1 MPTADTDRSGLE
13 VLDEAE
19 CLRLLAMATLGRVA
33 VSANALPMVLP
44 VTFRLVDDQIV
55 FRTRR
60 DTHLGV
66 GTNNSVVA
74 FEVDDL
80 HPEDHTGW
88 SVLVTGIASELRD
101 PDVVDTLDAVA
112 LPDWS
117 RGDETRV
124 VAITVSMISGRRTPP
139 RSEP

>member
-1 MPTADTDRSGLE
+1 MPTAETDRSGLE
-13 VLDEAE
+13 VLDHAE

-60 DTHLGV
+60 DTRLGV

-88 SVLVTGIASELRD
+88 SVLVTGIASELCD
-101 PDVVDTLDAVA
+101 PDIVDTLDA
-112 LPDWS
+112 LPEWS
-117 RGDETRV
+117 RGDDTRV
-124 VAITVSMISGRRTPP
+124 VSITVSMISGRRTQQ
-139 RSEP
+139 RSDP